1 MTQTQRKELARE
13 RARTLVA
20 RLQKSNEREAAK
32 SGSEAPKVDYK
43 DLERVMTRKLL
54 RA

>member
-1 MTQTQRKELARE
+1 VTEVQRKELARE
-13 RARTLVA
+13 RAKAIVA
-20 RLQKSNEREAAK
+20 RLRTSNEREAK
-32 SGSEAPKVDYK
+32 MSGSEALAVDYQ